1 MKDMEY
7 LKTVN
12 RTIAIGN
19 RRVVITFDENN
30 VPIIHSGILPG
41 DYLCWSHK
49 RGWYCSAS
57 ADNPGNIVGIFIN
70 EKGNYLPVKA
80 LTEAPCS
87 SKDVKLYKMP
97 SLRDLKEIENVRDIL
112 DNSLAAAGFAKL
124 PGDLLSAFWSCDD
137 RFYNRIKRPLIIDS
151 YNKLCEKYQIKNEPF
166 LKLQG
171 MVVTTFAE
179 EGKPELDLRKNH
191 KLLLVSTGAK
201 DVSNQ
206 IFWVLYEFSPN
217 VFYVL
222 NDKLVASDP
231 LKTEDYKKLLSMPE
245 VRKRIY
251 FPEADMKNLM
261 FVYEDGTLS
270 EQVEQKMIL
279 GIPFT
284 FRDGARAIVRPYP
297 FVCYSFDEFRQLCSK
312 LVCFPNKKW
321 SFPKREHLVELA
333 HCDSFRKMQRNV
345 GIDEEWREEWAYSS
359 NPQGGNIANAWMVPI
374 VRPACCS
381 VDWAYK
387 NLSLPASV
395 HTTLND
401 FIHVLF
407 VMYL

>member
-1 MKDMEY
+1 MEY

-41 DYLCWSHK
+41 DYLCWSRK

-222 NDKLVASDP
+222 NDKLVASNP

-297 FVCYSFDEFRQLCSK
+297 FVIALMSLGNCAQSLSVFRIKNGAFLSANIWLSWRIATVSGKCSAM
-312 LVCFPNKKW
+312 
-321 SFPKREHLVELA
+321 LA
-333 HCDSFRKMQRNV
+333 LMKNGERNGHTV
-345 GIDEEWREEWAYSS
+345 AIRREETSPTHGWFRLLGLLAVVLIGHIRIFRCRRAYIQ
-359 NPQGGNIANAWMVPI
+359 P
-374 VRPACCS
+374 
-381 VDWAYK
+381 
-387 NLSLPASV
+387 
-395 HTTLND
+395 
-401 FIHVLF
+401 
-407 VMYL
+407 